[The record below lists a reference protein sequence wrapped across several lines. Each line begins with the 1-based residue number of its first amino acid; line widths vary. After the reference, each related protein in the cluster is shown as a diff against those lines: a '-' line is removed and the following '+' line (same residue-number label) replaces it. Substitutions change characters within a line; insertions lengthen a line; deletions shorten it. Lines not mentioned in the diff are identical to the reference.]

1 MGMEKKAK
9 RKKETKIELMK
20 LQEKGS
26 ILNAIIRYIFYTFL
40 YVSMRYRDDIPFF
53 SFFFSYDV
61 DKFNARFISFQ
72 PPF

>member
-1 MGMEKKAK
+1 MEMEKKAK

-40 YVSMRYRDDIPFF
+40 YVSLRYRDDIPFC
-53 SFFFSYDV
+53 FFF
-61 DKFNARFISFQ
+61 FLRRG
-72 PPF
+72 

>member
-1 MGMEKKAK
+1 MEMEKKAK

-40 YVSMRYRDDIPFF
+40 YVSLRYRDDIPFF
-53 SFFFSYDV
+53 SFFFYDV
-61 DKFNARFISFQ
+61 DKF
-72 PPF
+72 